1 MVNSYMAITKKKG
14 IGMKKLNQVCLVVG
28 LALTLGA
35 CGSRSNESSQY
46 AKSDSNATDDGM
58 KCKMEKK
65 IGSNRMQRVCY
76 SAEEREQMREA
87 GREGWTRMQRGTET
101 SGGDM

>member
-1 MVNSYMAITKKKG
+1 MKKITK
-14 IGMKKLNQVCLVVG
+14 IILASS

-35 CGSRSNESSQY
+35 CSSTSSQSAQY
-46 AKSDSNATDDGM
+46 AKAEVEANEADDGVV
-58 KCKMEKK
+58 CKMEKK

-87 GREGWTRMQRGTET
+87 GRDGWLRMQRGTET
-101 SGGDM
+101 SGSDL

>member
-1 MVNSYMAITKKKG
+1 
-14 IGMKKLNQVCLVVG
+14 MKKVTKIIIASS

-35 CGSRSNESSQY
+35 CGSTSNQSSQY
-46 AKSDSNATDDGM
+46 AKADTNAEDDGM
-58 KCKMEKK
+58 VCKLEKK

-87 GREGWTRMQRGTET
+87 GREAWTRMQGRNET
-101 SGGDM
+101 GGGDQ